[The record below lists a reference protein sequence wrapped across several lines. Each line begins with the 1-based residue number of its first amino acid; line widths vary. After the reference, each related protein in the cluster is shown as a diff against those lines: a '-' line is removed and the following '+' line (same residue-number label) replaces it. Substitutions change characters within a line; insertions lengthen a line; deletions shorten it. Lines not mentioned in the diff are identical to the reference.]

1 MKKFPIFL
9 LLILIDLFFIGC
21 PHSPL
26 LAGDGAYSYRLPT
39 RPYGIDLQANTVIG
53 APQSYI
59 VQKDDTLLDIARN
72 FDLGFAEIQFL
83 YKNIDPWVPP
93 EGFELTIPTFWVL
106 PEGEWNGIL
115 INIPEMRLY
124 LFRKN
129 ISMVNTFP
137 IGIGVTD
144 NFTPVGRFYIK
155 NKRVSPT

>member
-72 FDLGFAEIQFL
+72 FDLGFSQIQFRKIEGG
-83 YKNIDPWVPP
+83 YRPEKWISHGYHFRFRPWEVKA
-93 EGFELTIPTFWVL
+93 I
-106 PEGEWNGIL
+106 
-115 INIPEMRLY
+115 
-124 LFRKN
+124 
-129 ISMVNTFP
+129 
-137 IGIGVTD
+137 
-144 NFTPVGRFYIK
+144 
-155 NKRVSPT
+155 